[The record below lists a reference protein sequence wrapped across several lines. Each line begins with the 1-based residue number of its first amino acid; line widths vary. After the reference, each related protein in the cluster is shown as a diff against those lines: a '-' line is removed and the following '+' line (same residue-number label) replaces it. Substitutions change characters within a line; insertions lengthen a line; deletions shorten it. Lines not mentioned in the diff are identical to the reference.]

1 MIILTTTIK
10 AFFQHAAVYTP
21 RGFDS
26 LLTLF
31 DSSIT
36 YRGRYQRQQDT
47 LALIDLIVHDQTNPR
62 ALVCILDQLVGEIAH
77 IPHAE
82 SLLSSIPT
90 IDPSE
95 DDVLKVVQS
104 VEGLGLFAL
113 QLSDSISHRFFAH
126 AVDRHFVS

>member
-1 MIILTTTIK
+1 MITLTGTIK

-21 RGFDS
+21 RGFDG

-47 LALIDLIVHDQTNPR
+47 LALIDLIVQDKTNPR
-62 ALVCILDQLVGEIAH
+62 ALVCILEGLVTEIAH
-77 IPHAE
+77 LPNAE
-82 SLLSSIPT
+82 SLLSTIPT
-90 IDPSE
+90 IDVTE
-95 DDVLKVVQS
+95 EDVLKIVQS
-104 VEGLGLFAL
+104 VEGLSHFASN
-113 QLSDSISHRFFAH
+113 LSDNISHRFFAH